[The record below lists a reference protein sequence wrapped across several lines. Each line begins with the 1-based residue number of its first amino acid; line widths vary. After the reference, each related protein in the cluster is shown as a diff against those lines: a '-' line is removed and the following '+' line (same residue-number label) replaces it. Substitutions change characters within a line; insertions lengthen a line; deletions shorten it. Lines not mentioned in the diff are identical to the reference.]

1 MSYRQ
6 NYLDRAN
13 WQDTISELS
22 SVARQ
27 QGGKLSGPESAFL
40 LSSAGYPSK
49 SNRLFTGEYGQNISR
64 VRGMNLQPELQ
75 YLVQQALIRNA
86 PRIEDFSNQ
95 QYPSRYGVGPYNQV
109 SPSRYSPNQQYS
121 SRGPYNQVSPSRYS
135 PNFNNQRELNLL
147 NTRPLPNQ
155 WRYSPVYNR
164 NFVLYEK

>member
-13 WQDTISELS
+13 WHDTISELS

-27 QGGKLSGPESAFL
+27 QGGKLSGPESAVL

-95 QYPSRYGVGPYNQV
+95 QYGGGRYNQV
-109 SPSRYSPNQQYS
+109 SPSRYSSNQQYL
-121 SRGPYNQVSPSRYS
+121 SRGSYGYS

-155 WRYSPVYNR
+155 WRYSPVYQS
-164 NFVLYEK
+164 